1 MKYWTIPI
9 LLAMLPALQTSK
21 IKHKYTGPK
30 CLSGFCIEGG
40 SKQKLATI
48 FGKNP
53 KNKAFYCYMTKESNV
68 FVQYVIEDEFK
79 LKANIITWGSLAITD
94 FDNCGGRSVMTSA
107 SATELK
113 TGEGI
118 GIGSTEAEVIHAY
131 GKPVEREA
139 VTPKDVQNTANS
151 MFVGP
156 TIQHKKISGNIG
168 DTILSYKSD
177 FDDLSFTWILLRKG
191 RVSGIR
197 TALQE

>member
-9 LLAMLPALQTSK
+9 LLAMLPVLQTSK

-30 CLSGFCIEGG
+30 CLSGFCIKGG
-40 SKQKLATI
+40 SKQKLAAI

-53 KNKAFYCYMTKESNV
+53 KNNAFYCYMAKEPNA
-68 FVQYVIEDEFK
+68 FVQYVIEEEYK
-79 LKANIITWGSLAITD
+79 LKAEIITWGSLVITD

-107 SATELK
+107 SAKELK
-113 TGEGI
+113 TLEGI
-118 GIGSTEAEVIHAY
+118 GLGSTEAEVIHAY
-131 GKPVEREA
+131 GKPVEREV

-156 TIQHKKISGNIG
+156 TSQPRKISANLG
-168 DTILSYKSD
+168 DTILTYKSD
-177 FDDLSFTWILLRKG
+177 FDDLSFTFVLLRKG

-197 TALQE
+197 TAHQE